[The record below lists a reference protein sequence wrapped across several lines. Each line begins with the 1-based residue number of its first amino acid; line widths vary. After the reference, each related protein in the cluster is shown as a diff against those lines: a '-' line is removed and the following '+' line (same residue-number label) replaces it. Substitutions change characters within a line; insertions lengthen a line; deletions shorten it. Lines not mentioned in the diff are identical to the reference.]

1 MEVIMSRLYPVKI
14 YDGEG
19 NLLRIISVEE
29 LKKKANEDFKNFG
42 YIAKQKQ
49 QKKINLD
56 IKESQRKK
64 EELRKREK
72 ENINLN
78 TDGMQGGEQCND
90 ALSNSARE
98 SIPPIGKLKDIL
110 GGNGSE

>member
-1 MEVIMSRLYPVKI
+1 MSQLYPVKV

-49 QKKINLD
+49 QKKCY
-56 IKESQRKK
+56 KKFPEFAESDTVPQ
-64 EELRKREK
+64 ELK
-72 ENINLN
+72 
-78 TDGMQGGEQCND
+78 
-90 ALSNSARE
+90 
-98 SIPPIGKLKDIL
+98 PKDR
-110 GGNGSE
+110 S